1 MESKPARRA
10 TRFMVKYRGTECLNC
25 GHPLDLSDRYCPNCS
40 QLNSSKKLTMRDFAE
55 EFFGSIIDYDS
66 RLLRTMSA
74 LLLRPGR
81 ISLDYVAGKR
91 VTYTNPFRFLLSLAI
106 IYFLLMQMS
115 GDFRS
120 LDRLNLDQQA
130 QKVDPS
136 ALNLELDVDEIPNA
150 EARAV
155 LDSLQGKDSVGLID
169 RFLEGERKKDSA
181 IRANPKAYFQSVE
194 GGFTGRLVKKSEAFY
209 ELMRKDTL
217 YTFEDAAQKYGIDS
231 TRENRMSFNGASSL
245 KRALS
250 RPGSFVNDLISRLPL
265 VTFFFLPVF
274 TVFIWLVYIRKNY
287 TYTDN
292 LVFSFHN
299 QSLFFI
305 LLIIGYLFENLVGW
319 DINGL
324 CVLAFC
330 IYLYAAMRKFYQQ
343 GHFKTILKFVFLNTV
358 FFILAIFA
366 GLVVLFSSAITY

>member
-40 QLNSSKKLTMRDFAE
+40 QLNSSKKLTMKDFAE

-130 QKVDPS
+130 QKVDPG
-136 ALNLELDVDEIPNA
+136 ALNLELNVDEIPNA

-181 IRANPKAYFQSVE
+181 IRANPKAYFQTVE

-217 YTFEDAAQKYGIDS
+217 YTFEDAAQKYGIES

-274 TVFIWLVYIRKNY
+274 TVFIWLVYIRKKY

-343 GHFKTILKFVFLNTV
+343 GHFKTILKFIFLNTV

>member
-130 QKVDPS
+130 QKVDPG
-136 ALNLELDVDEIPNA
+136 ALNLELNVDEIPNA

-181 IRANPKAYFQSVE
+181 IRANPKAYFQTVE

-217 YTFEDAAQKYGIDS
+217 YTFEDAAQKYGIES

-274 TVFIWLVYIRKNY
+274 TVFIWLVYIRKKY